1 MERAQCDAFYGI
13 FSRAAVCFCAG
24 RSAGQSSL
32 HHQLRTPCSHNHP
45 KPVVVQDHP
54 VWQCWLLHYQYVMLC
69 LQRQFDLDDIRSL
82 DMAIFQMQTLFL
94 SIYGEKCWLPKNNFA
109 QHFPMD
115 ILRWGPLRSTWCM
128 MFEHMN
134 QVPKL
139 ILTPLSSP
147 PTENRRHRA
156 TTQVLKHSALR
167 TNFADTLMTAATR
180 LAQSLAFDLY
190 CQTHID
196 FMKPIL
202 EVRLVEMC
210 MHGTS
215 PTIDYLILMRMIAYT
230 VAGLRVTWLSK
241 AKIANAAFAVNDLVL
256 AGLHSPLAPSGRV
269 YYLAQILDLF
279 AIESQTFVQL
289 ILIKQ
294 GTARGAPPT
303 TWAQLGSAARVALQ
317 ECTFAEV
324 GSVSLVLL
332 HPVSQRS
339 SPGQI
344 EQVSFVM
351 W

>member
-1 MERAQCDAFYGI
+1 
-13 FSRAAVCFCAG
+13 
-24 RSAGQSSL
+24 
-32 HHQLRTPCSHNHP
+32 
-45 KPVVVQDHP
+45 
-54 VWQCWLLHYQYVMLC
+54 MLC

-279 AIESQTFVQL
+279 AIESQTFVKL

>member
-1 MERAQCDAFYGI
+1 M
-13 FSRAAVCFCAG
+13 
-24 RSAGQSSL
+24 
-32 HHQLRTPCSHNHP
+32 RT
-45 KPVVVQDHP
+45 
-54 VWQCWLLHYQYVMLC
+54 
-69 LQRQFDLDDIRSL
+69 RTR
-82 DMAIFQMQTLFL
+82 TRT
-94 SIYGEKCWLPKNNFA
+94 E
-109 QHFPMD
+109 
-115 ILRWGPLRSTWCM
+115 LRSTWCM

>member
-13 FSRAAVCFCAG
+13 FSGAAVCFCAG

-139 ILTPLSSP
+139 IQPPVALPALTV
-147 PTENRRHRA
+147 TTV

-167 TNFADTLMTAATR
+167 TNFANTLMTAATR
-180 LAQSLAFDLY
+180 LAQSIAFDLY

-202 EVRLVEMC
+202 VVRLIEMC
-210 MHGTS
+210 MRGTS
-215 PTIDYLILMRMIAYT
+215 PTIDYLILMGMVAYNE
-230 VAGLRVTWLSK
+230 AGLSVTWLSK

-256 AGLHSPLAPSGRV
+256 AGLHSPVAPSGRV

-279 AIESQTFVQL
+279 AIESRTFMQL

-294 GTARGAPPT
+294 GTARGAPTT
-303 TWAQLGSAARVALQ
+303 TWAELGSAARVALQ
-317 ECTFAEV
+317 QCTFAEV
-324 GSVSLVLL
+324 GRRLPCTAPPRESA
-332 HPVSQRS
+332 Q
-339 SPGQI
+339 
-344 EQVSFVM
+344 FT
-351 W
+351 

>member
-1 MERAQCDAFYGI
+1 
-13 FSRAAVCFCAG
+13 
-24 RSAGQSSL
+24 
-32 HHQLRTPCSHNHP
+32 
-45 KPVVVQDHP
+45 
-54 VWQCWLLHYQYVMLC
+54 MLC